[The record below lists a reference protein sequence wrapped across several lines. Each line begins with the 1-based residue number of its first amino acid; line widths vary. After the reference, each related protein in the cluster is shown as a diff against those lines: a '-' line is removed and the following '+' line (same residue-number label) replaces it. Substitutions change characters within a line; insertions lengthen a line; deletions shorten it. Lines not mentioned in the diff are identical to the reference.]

1 MVNKTVTSKLLDK
14 TLGSVSS
21 GRHSRLPL
29 HLSSQTSWDLHKT
42 TLPTQIVKW
51 RIMSHP
57 LYQQA
62 ARVVGQV
69 VDKRVGMKQA
79 LFSLK
84 DTNRLPAVSALVH
97 GTLDHLKDLQDA
109 IKAALKVSCRTPYML
124 EVLVFEMVWGAGKIA
139 GGGALVRGVK
149 EKAARL
155 TELLGV
161 SAPKAKAAAGPRYV
175 RVNSMS
181 QLPSAAMSN
190 LPSGSYISALL
201 PDVVVC
207 PAGTWIVDSPLVAD
221 GSVALQDASSC
232 LPPLA
237 VNCLHSRRVLEVC
250 SAPGSKTLHLL
261 DRLGDSGVLVTCEK
275 DAKRA
280 GVLIQRIRQQRGVVG
295 PVRAEVAGKPVS
307 NWAKALG
314 RGRVSLWFRRF
325 HQEGLGGV
333 TIRVE
338 IGDFLALVR
347 ADLEEFAE
355 EGPDLLV
362 VDPSCSGSGLPTFKT
377 VDVSLKRVQ
386 SLVAF
391 QQTILQH
398 CLDHFQARIVCYSTC
413 SLFYEENEGVVQ
425 HVLSERPEWKLKRP
439 LPWWGSAAAQ
449 SAFPNVVI
457 DKNAVDQCVRTN
469 QEESK
474 CRGFFL
480 ACFERV

>member
-1 MVNKTVTSKLLDK
+1 
-14 TLGSVSS
+14 
-21 GRHSRLPL
+21 
-29 HLSSQTSWDLHKT
+29 
-42 TLPTQIVKW
+42 
-51 RIMSHP
+51 MSHP

-62 ARVVGQV
+62 ARVVGLV
-69 VDKRVGMKQA
+69 VDKRVGVKQA
-79 LFSLK
+79 LFGLK
-84 DTNRLPAVSALVH
+84 DANRLPAVSALVH

-109 IKAALKVSCRTPYML
+109 IQAALKVPCRTPYML

-149 EKAARL
+149 EKTAQL
-155 TELLGV
+155 TKLLGV
-161 SAPKAKAAAGPRYV
+161 TAPKEKAPVSPRYV

-181 QLPSAAMSN
+181 QLPCSAMAN
-190 LPSGSYISALL
+190 LPSGSYVCALL

-207 PAGTWIVDSPLVAD
+207 PSGTWIVDSPLVAD
-221 GSVALQDASSC
+221 GGVALQDASSC
-232 LPPLA
+232 FPPLA
-237 VNCLHSRRVLEVC
+237 VNCLHGQKVLEVC

-280 GVLIQRIRQQRGVVG
+280 GVLIKRIRQQRGVVG
-295 PVRAEVAGKPVS
+295 PVRAEVAGRPVS

-314 RGRVSLWFRRF
+314 QGRVSLWFHRF

-338 IGDFLALVR
+338 IGDFLALGR

-386 SLVAF
+386 SLVTF

-398 CLDHFQARIVCYSTC
+398 CLDHFEAKTVCYSTC

-425 HVLSERPEWKLKRP
+425 QVLSQRPEWKLKRP
-439 LPWWGSAAAQ
+439 LPWWGSASAQ
-449 SAFPNVVI
+449 SAFPDAVI
-457 DKNAVDQCVRTN
+457 DQTAVNQCVRTSPD
-469 QEESK
+469 ESK

-480 ACFERV
+480 ACFQRV